1 MLKYGRHR
9 APVAL
14 LLAGT
19 AMVTMTADA
28 SAATF
33 PTEKRYLSKPLH
45 ICDQGSFFVGG
56 VPKVTAYAGTVE
68 QSDPRQITIG
78 QMYVQFQIPMWQRG
92 WPLIHVHGSTHTG
105 AALESTP
112 DGREGWLPYGVRN
125 GIASYVVDQSGRG
138 RSGFDHTVIHE
149 GARTGNL
156 DLIPTFGRIT
166 DNAAWTNWFGHL
178 IPEGS
183 TILDG
188 ELIRHG
194 DPGDPPDD
202 DDRHPDTYFP
212 AYPIPPVP
220 NSVDPDIEAREGAL
234 GPDVNPANNTY
245 LALEYYKQ
253 LVPNGEA
260 TLPGSIC
267 PSCEPSEVTPQNTWT
282 PRNLA
287 TLVEG
292 LGGAIVA
299 THSQSGNMGHH
310 MARILKERGS
320 LHLLKALVTIEGGC
334 DLPGAG
340 LAGSDF
346 DDIPYLAVSGDY
358 RSDEQEQTC
367 VDAVAEINAS
377 PSRSAPPAEFL
388 ELDEIGNPD
397 FDGTTHMMMLGT
409 NNIEVFDAIL
419 EWVEDN
425 VGDQP
430 GRMTCAADEPSG
442 WHEPDG
448 GWRK

>member
-1 MLKYGRHR
+1 MLQNNRSQAGYC
-9 APVAL
+9 APAAL

-19 AMVTMTADA
+19 AMALMTMDA

-56 VPKVTAYAGTVE
+56 VPKVTEHAAGADATE
-68 QSDPRQITIG
+68 PRQITIG
-78 QMYVQFQIPMWQRG
+78 QMYVQFQIPMRQRG

-112 DGREGWLPYGVRN
+112 DGREGWLPYGVRH

-138 RSGFDHTVIHE
+138 RSGFDHSVIHE
-149 GARTGNL
+149 GVRTGDL

-166 DNAAWTNWFGHL
+166 DNNAWTAWFGHL

-188 ELIRHG
+188 TLIRHG

-220 NSVDPDIEAREGAL
+220 NSVDPSIEAREGAI
-234 GPDVNPANNTY
+234 GPDVNPANDTY

-267 PSCEPSEVTPQNTWT
+267 PTCDPTEVPPQNTWT

-310 MARILKERGS
+310 MTRILKESGN
-320 LHLLKALVTIEGGC
+320 LHLLKALITIEGGC
-334 DLPGAG
+334 SLEGAG
-340 LAGSDF
+340 LTGPDF

-358 RSDEQEQTC
+358 RTDEQEQTC

-377 PSRSAPPAEFL
+377 PSRSATPATFL
-388 ELDEIGNPD
+388 ELDEIGDPV

-409 NNIEVFDAIL
+409 NNIEVFDAIR
-419 EWVEDN
+419 EWVGDN

-430 GRMTCAADEPSG
+430 GRTTCAAM
-442 WHEPDG
+442 HKPDKR
-448 GWRK
+448 WRK